1 MNVGTHDS
9 FDQIKKISK
18 FGQNQTIATPT
29 SHTTEISKSR
39 NSHSILMIFGRIVE
53 PPNLNQKYY
62 WIKIGSLPRPFSL
75 HLKFSNSVV
84 SIKTNLDW

>member
-1 MNVGTHDS
+1 MNFGTHDN

-53 PPNLNQKYY
+53 PPILNQKILLDKN
-62 WIKIGSLPRPFSL
+62 WITATPIFLTSKIFEFGSL
-75 HLKFSNSVV
+75 NQ
-84 SIKTNLDW
+84 N